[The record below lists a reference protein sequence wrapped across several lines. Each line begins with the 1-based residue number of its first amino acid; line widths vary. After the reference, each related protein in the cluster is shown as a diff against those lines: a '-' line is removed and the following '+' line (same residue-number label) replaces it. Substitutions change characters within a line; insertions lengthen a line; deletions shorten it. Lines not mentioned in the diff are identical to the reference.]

1 MSGFED
7 DKIVRRLDK
16 TARMQ
21 GFLSAS
27 QIRELS
33 SDDEQASRISE
44 HFRKAGMQIVQAQV
58 PGPATRIATAS
69 RSRKAASPG
78 RYYDTTWVY
87 LNQMGRVPLL
97 SRQEEVE
104 IAMRVDQVQKK
115 IQVILFRD
123 RRVLE
128 EVVDL
133 CEQVEREEIR
143 IEEICQ
149 IDNDAWSDNRLYES
163 ERVRI
168 LSQLESLRGSL
179 RKSPDK
185 AAQTALALGLNH
197 RQVERLVRLWKTL
210 VEDQPKAREDILS
223 VVQWEAVRDQAKS
236 DLVEANVRLVV
247 SIAKHYSQRGME
259 LIDLI
264 QEGNQGLLRAVEN
277 FDYTKGYK
285 FSTYAT
291 WWIKQ
296 SITRAIADKG
306 KTVRVPANMLDV
318 IRKIL
323 RIQREMQARTGNMPM
338 PEELAQEAEVDIDK
352 VHLALSAAQDPV
364 SLDAPVSAD
373 SGSLMGDF
381 VEDRHQEAPW
391 KAAHMRLLR
400 EHIDGVLGTLD
411 EKERDILRLRFGLD
425 DGQASTLKDIG
436 ERFGISRERVRQ
448 IETKALAKLKHP
460 SRSHFLEGWDDA
472 FEDASE

>member
-1 MSGFED
+1 MSGFDER
-7 DKIVRRLDK
+7 IHRRLEK
-16 TARMQ
+16 TAKMQ

-27 QIRELS
+27 QIRDLVA
-33 SDDEQASRISE
+33 DDGAAAALEE
-44 HFRKAGMQIVQAQV
+44 HFRSQGVQVVKAQV
-58 PGPATRIATAS
+58 PGATTRTVKTI
-69 RSRKAASPG
+69 RKPSPSQG

-97 SRQEEVE
+97 TRQEEVE
-104 IAMRVDQVQKK
+104 IAVRIDQVQKK
-115 IQVILFRD
+115 IQAILFQD
-123 RRVLE
+123 RRVLS

-149 IDNDAWSDNRLYES
+149 IDNEAWDDAKLYDDEKA
-163 ERVRI
+163 RI
-168 LSQLESLRGSL
+168 LASLVQIRDSLRAD
-179 RKSPDK
+179 PQK
-185 AAQTALALGLNH
+185 AAEQALSLGLNH

-210 VEDQPKAREDILS
+210 VEGRTKSRDELMS

-247 SIAKHYSQRGME
+247 SIAKRYTQRGME

-296 SITRAIADKG
+296 SITRAIADKA

-323 RIQREMQARTGNMPM
+323 RVQRDMQSRTGNLPR
-338 PEELAQEAEVDIDK
+338 PEELAQEAGVDVEK
-352 VHLALSAAQDPV
+352 VHLALSSSQDPV
-364 SLDAPVSAD
+364 SLDAPVSAE
-373 SGSLMGDF
+373 SGSLLGDF
-381 VEDRHQEAPW
+381 VEDRRQEAPW
-391 KAAHMRLLR
+391 KAAHLRLLR
-400 EHIDGVLGTLD
+400 EHIESILDTLD
-411 EKERDILRLRFGLD
+411 EKERDILRLRFGLGE
-425 DGQASTLKDIG
+425 GQASTLKEIG

-460 SRSHFLEGWDDA
+460 SRSRFLDGWEDSFDDDV
-472 FEDASE
+472 E

>member
-1 MSGFED
+1 MSGFDER
-7 DKIVRRLDK
+7 IHRRLEK
-16 TARMQ
+16 TAKMQ

-27 QIRELS
+27 QIRDLVA
-33 SDDEQASRISE
+33 DDGTAAALEE
-44 HFRKAGMQIVQAQV
+44 HFRSQGVQVVKAQV
-58 PGPATRIATAS
+58 PSAATRTVKTI
-69 RSRKAASPG
+69 RKPSPSQG

-97 SRQEEVE
+97 TRQEEVE
-104 IAMRVDQVQKK
+104 IAVRIDQVQKK
-115 IQVILFRD
+115 IQAILFQD
-123 RRVLE
+123 PRVLS

-149 IDNDAWSDNRLYES
+149 IDNEAWDDAKLYDS
-163 ERVRI
+163 EKERI
-168 LSQLESLRGSL
+168 LASLVQIRDSLRAD
-179 RKSPDK
+179 PQK
-185 AAQTALALGLNH
+185 AAEQALSLGLNH

-210 VEDQPKAREDILS
+210 VEGRAKSRDELMS

-247 SIAKHYSQRGME
+247 SIAKRYTQRGME

-296 SITRAIADKG
+296 SITRAIADKA

-323 RIQREMQARTGNMPM
+323 RVQRDMQSRTGNLPR
-338 PEELAQEAEVDIDK
+338 PEELAQEAGVDVEK
-352 VHLALSAAQDPV
+352 VHLALSSSQDPV
-364 SLDAPVSAD
+364 SLDAPVSAE
-373 SGSLMGDF
+373 SGSLLGDF
-381 VEDRHQEAPW
+381 VEDRRQEAPW
-391 KAAHMRLLR
+391 KAAHLRLLR
-400 EHIDGVLGTLD
+400 EHIENILDTLD
-411 EKERDILRLRFGLD
+411 EKERDILRLRFGLGE
-425 DGQASTLKDIG
+425 GQASTLKEIG

-460 SRSHFLEGWDDA
+460 SRSRFLDGWEDSFDDDI
-472 FEDASE
+472 E